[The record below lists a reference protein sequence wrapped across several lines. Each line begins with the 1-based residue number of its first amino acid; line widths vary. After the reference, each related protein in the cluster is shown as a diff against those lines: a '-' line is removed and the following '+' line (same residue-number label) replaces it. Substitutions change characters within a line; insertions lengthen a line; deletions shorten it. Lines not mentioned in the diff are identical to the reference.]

1 MKTIVRFLL
10 IVCLSSPIFSAKGQ
24 VILGIDTLLNWPDT
38 AISGQAYFPTAI
50 VSNTGPT
57 PYQGTIQVAFQTQN
71 TSGFVG
77 LLYFNSNPIFLPPN
91 DTAWLTP
98 QNGLTFDSLFFRP
111 GNNVVVVWPIAS
123 ALADIDTFNTS
134 VFVVTTNSLTE
145 LEKESIL
152 LAPVPAREYL
162 HLKIKQNNPIE
173 RVRIF
178 DVSGR
183 EIILSST
190 SESNDTRDFFL
201 GNLPAGTYL
210 IEVRF
215 LNGTIARNRF
225 IHVH

>member
-10 IVCLSSPIFSAKGQ
+10 IVCLSSPVFSVRAQ
-24 VILGIDTLLNWPDT
+24 VVLGIDSLLNWPDT
-38 AISGQAYFPTAI
+38 AIAGQVYYPTAI

-71 TSGFVG
+71 PGGFVG
-77 LLYFNSNPIFLPPN
+77 LLYFNSNPIFLGSNDTLLLTPPN
-91 DTAWLTP
+91 
-98 QNGLTFDSLFFRP
+98 GITFDSLYFRP

-134 VFVVTTNSLTE
+134 VFVLTTNSLTE

-162 HLKIKQNNPIE
+162 HLQSRQNNPIE

-183 EIILSST
+183 EISLSST
-190 SESNDTRDFFL
+190 SSSTDTRDFFL

-215 LNGTIARNRF
+215 YNGTIARNRF
-225 IHVH
+225 LHVH